1 MAILECKEL
10 SKRFGKIQ
18 ALDNVNIKVEPGRVV
33 GLLGPNGSGKTTLIK
48 LANGL
53 LTPTGGEILIDGK
66 KPGPETKSIV
76 SYLPDRQYLPEWMS
90 VKQMMDLF
98 LSFVKQ
104 NKVKL
109 RIMFQESGH
118 SYDPLH
124 QDQIVNRYHLLYYQ
138 FIKHAFGLR
147 SHDGPAGETVYLKLY
162 FDKMPVSIQESDA
175 FKAHIAYLQN
185 LWQFRKARIV
195 IRPDDIAEI
204 DSHKHCIQQCMDI
217 VLGSIAFRLNNK
229 HLVIPPGATEPGHKT
244 RAKET
249 LFNHIL
255 DLIKDADGIEDFD
268 ISKTTLPD
276 RARDRWIIPYRHWK
290 FLAAE
295 FKMKNE
301 G

>member
-1 MAILECKEL
+1 MTKFASNIDCTEYMEFIIYSDESVSKGELFSDFFGGALVTNRNFNEVNGALEAKKLEL
-10 SKRFGKIQ
+10 
-18 ALDNVNIKVEPGRVV
+18 N
-33 GLLGPNGSGKTTLIK
+33 
-48 LANGL
+48 
-53 LTPTGGEILIDGK
+53 LTGEIK
-66 KPGPETKSIV
+66 WTKV
-76 SYLPDRQYLPEWMS
+76 SVAYLEKY
-90 VKQMMDLF
+90 KQMMDLF
-98 LSFVKQ
+98 FSFVKQ

-147 SHDGPAGETVYLKLY
+147 SHDGPAGETVYLKLF

-217 VLGSIAFRLNNK
+217 VLGSMAFRLNNK
-229 HLVIPPGATEPGHKT
+229 HLVIPPGAKEPGHKT
-244 RAKET
+244 KAKEA

-255 DLIKDADGIEDFD
+255 ELIKDADGIEDFD

-295 FKMKNE
+295 FRQKNE

>member
-1 MAILECKEL
+1 MEYIIYSDESVSKGELFSDFFGGALVTNRNFNEVDAALGAKKLEL
-10 SKRFGKIQ
+10 
-18 ALDNVNIKVEPGRVV
+18 N
-33 GLLGPNGSGKTTLIK
+33 
-48 LANGL
+48 
-53 LTPTGGEILIDGK
+53 LTGEIK
-66 KPGPETKSIV
+66 WTKV
-76 SYLPDRQYLPEWMS
+76 SVAYLAKY
-90 VKQMMDLF
+90 KQMMDLF
-98 LSFVKQ
+98 FSFVKQ

-124 QDQIVNRYHLLYYQ
+124 QDQIVNHYHLLYYQ

-147 SHDGPAGETVYLKLY
+147 CHDAPAGEMVYLKLY

-217 VLGSIAFRLNNK
+217 VLGAIAFRLNNK
-229 HLVIPPGATEPGHKT
+229 HLVIPQGATEPGHKT
-244 RAKET
+244 KAKEA

-255 DLIKDADGIEDFD
+255 ELIKEADGIEDFD

-276 RARDRWIIPYRHWK
+276 GARDRWIIPYRHWK

-295 FKMKNE
+295 FRQKN
-301 G
+301 GG

>member
-1 MAILECKEL
+1 MEYIIYSDESVSKGELFSDFFGGALVTSCNFNEVNAALEAKKLEL
-10 SKRFGKIQ
+10 
-18 ALDNVNIKVEPGRVV
+18 N
-33 GLLGPNGSGKTTLIK
+33 
-48 LANGL
+48 
-53 LTPTGGEILIDGK
+53 LTGEIK
-66 KPGPETKSIV
+66 WTKV
-76 SYLPDRQYLPEWMS
+76 SVAYLEKY
-90 VKQMMDLF
+90 KQMMDLF
-98 LSFVKQ
+98 FSFVKQ

-118 SYDPLH
+118 SYAPLH
-124 QDQIVNRYHLLYYQ
+124 QDQIANRYHLLYYQ

-147 SHDGPAGETVYLKLY
+147 CHDAPAGEAVYLKLY

-185 LWQFRKARIV
+185 LWQFRKAHIL

-204 DSHKHCIQQCMDI
+204 DSHKHSIQQCMDI
-217 VLGSIAFRLNNK
+217 VLGAMSFHLNNK

-244 RAKET
+244 KAKET

-255 DLIKDADGIEDFD
+255 QLIKDADGIDDFD
-268 ISKTTLPD
+268 ISMTTLPN

-295 FKMKNE
+295 FRKKNE
-301 G
+301 E

>member
-1 MAILECKEL
+1 MNTCFFQRQINQTAFSDTICFMEYIIYSDESVSKGEFFSDFFGGALVTNRNFNEVNAALEAKKLEL
-10 SKRFGKIQ
+10 
-18 ALDNVNIKVEPGRVV
+18 N
-33 GLLGPNGSGKTTLIK
+33 
-48 LANGL
+48 
-53 LTPTGGEILIDGK
+53 LTGEIK
-66 KPGPETKSIV
+66 WTKV
-76 SYLPDRQYLPEWMS
+76 SVAYLEKY
-90 VKQMMDLF
+90 KQMMDLF
-98 LSFVKQ
+98 FSFVKQ

-147 SHDGPAGETVYLKLY
+147 CHDASSGETVYLKLY

-185 LWQFRKARIV
+185 LWQFRKAHIV
-195 IRPDDIAEI
+195 IRPDDIAEV

-244 RAKET
+244 KAKES

-255 DLIKDADGIEDFD
+255 ELIKNADGIEDFD

-276 RARDRWIIPYRHWK
+276 QARDRWIIPYRHWK

-295 FKMKNE
+295 FRQKTE

>member
-1 MAILECKEL
+1 MEYIIYSDESVSQGELFSDFFGGALVTNRDFNEVNAALEARKCEL
-10 SKRFGKIQ
+10 N
-18 ALDNVNIKVEPGRVV
+18 LM
-33 GLLGPNGSGKTTLIK
+33 
-48 LANGL
+48 
-53 LTPTGGEILIDGK
+53 GEIK
-66 KPGPETKSIV
+66 WTKV
-76 SYLPDRQYLPEWMS
+76 SVNYLEKY
-90 VKQMMDLF
+90 KQMMDLF
-98 LSFVKQ
+98 FSFIKQ

-118 SYDPLH
+118 SYSPLH

-138 FIKHAFGLR
+138 FIKHAFGLVY
-147 SHDGPAGETVYLKLY
+147 HDGPVGETVYLKLY
-162 FDKMPVSIQESDA
+162 FDKMPVSIQENDA

-204 DSHKHCIQQCMDI
+204 DSHKHSIQQCMDI
-217 VLGSIAFRLNNK
+217 VLGAMAFRLNNK
-229 HLVIPPGATEPGHKT
+229 HLEIPPGASEPGHKT
-244 RAKET
+244 RAKEA

-255 DLIKDADGIEDFD
+255 ELIKDADGITDFD

-276 RARDRWIIPYRHWK
+276 KVRDRWIIPYRHWK

-295 FKMKNE
+295 FRQKKE

>member
-1 MAILECKEL
+1 MEYIIYSDESVSQGEYFSDFFGGALVTNRNFNEVNSALEAKKLEL
-10 SKRFGKIQ
+10 N
-18 ALDNVNIKVEPGRVV
+18 LM
-33 GLLGPNGSGKTTLIK
+33 
-48 LANGL
+48 
-53 LTPTGGEILIDGK
+53 GEIK
-66 KPGPETKSIV
+66 WTKV
-76 SYLPDRQYLPEWMS
+76 SVTYLEKY
-90 VKQMMDLF
+90 KQMMDLF
-98 LSFVKQ
+98 FSFVKQ

-118 SYDPLH
+118 SYAPLH

-138 FIKHAFGLR
+138 FIKHAFGLVY
-147 SHDGPAGETVYLKLY
+147 HDGPADETVFLKLY
-162 FDKMPVSIQESDA
+162 FDKMPVSIQENDA

-185 LWQFRKARIV
+185 LWQFRRARIV

-204 DSHKHCIQQCMDI
+204 DSHKHSIQQCMDI
-217 VLGSIAFRLNNK
+217 VLGAMAFRLNNK
-229 HLVIPPGATEPGHKT
+229 HLVIPPGETEPGHKT
-244 RAKET
+244 KAKEA

-255 DLIKDADGIEDFD
+255 ELIKDADGIEDFD

-295 FKMKNE
+295 FRKKKE

>member
-1 MAILECKEL
+1 MAFCDTINYMEYIIYSDESVSKGELFSDFFGGALVTNRNFNEVNAALEAKKLEL
-10 SKRFGKIQ
+10 
-18 ALDNVNIKVEPGRVV
+18 N
-33 GLLGPNGSGKTTLIK
+33 
-48 LANGL
+48 
-53 LTPTGGEILIDGK
+53 LTGEIK
-66 KPGPETKSIV
+66 WTKV
-76 SYLPDRQYLPEWMS
+76 SVAYLEKY
-90 VKQMMDLF
+90 KQMMDLF
-98 LSFVKQ
+98 FSFVKQ

-124 QDQIVNRYHLLYYQ
+124 QDQIANRYHLLYYQ

-147 SHDGPAGETVYLKLY
+147 YHDAPAGETVYLKLY

-185 LWQFRKARIV
+185 LWQFRNARIL

-204 DSHKHCIQQCMDI
+204 DSHKHSIQQCMDI
-217 VLGSIAFRLNNK
+217 VLGAMSFRLNNK

-244 RAKET
+244 KAKET

-255 DLIKDADGIEDFD
+255 ELIKDANGIEDFD

-276 RARDRWIIPYRHWK
+276 QARDRWIIPYRHWK

-295 FKMKNE
+295 FRKKNE